1 MERVL
6 DEISFAAPDRSGE
19 TVTVDAAYVEQ
30 AHRRSGE
37 ERGFEPVY
45 LKVCLGKPSFM
56 RTMKAV
62 RLYEFGGP
70 DKLVYEDQPVPEI
83 GADDV
88 LVKVLATSVSRWD
101 VKYRTGE
108 VHEFYG
114 KTTGHQGGIP
124 GRKPFPMPMQL
135 GRDVAGEVAAVGAGV
150 TALKP
155 GDRVLGMT
163 NPENTL
169 TLASIRGLGNLSG
182 GVDLPG
188 HTMFGGYAQF
198 VARPESYWIKT
209 APALDLDQ
217 GAAAM
222 WPCATA
228 HRIVANR
235 LNVRMND
242 TVLITGASGG
252 MGTAT
257 IKLAKLAGATV
268 IATTRH
274 PGKTASLR
282 REGADIV
289 VHTNADALR
298 TLREI
303 TRGEGVDGAVEYTG
317 ATELIRLCIDALRLG
332 GTLCPVGGELKEMP
346 LRVVDMVSK
355 ELNVHGMRG
364 ATRNDQRIVAELL
377 EKGRLSMPVHAVLP
391 LARVAQAHAM
401 LEDGRDLVGRI
412 VLHPWDD

>member
-1 MERVL
+1 M
-6 DEISFAAPDRSGE
+6 P
-19 TVTVDAAYVEQ
+19 
-30 AHRRSGE
+30 
-37 ERGFEPVY
+37 
-45 LKVCLGKPSFM
+45 
-56 RTMKAV
+56 TMKAV
-62 RLYEFGGP
+62 RLFEFGGP
-70 DKLVYEDQPVPEI
+70 DKLVYDDYPLPEL
-83 GADDV
+83 GPGDV

-114 KTTGHQGGIP
+114 KTTGHHGGIH
-124 GRKPFPMPMQL
+124 GRRAFPMPMQL
-135 GRDVAGEVAAVGAGV
+135 GRDTAGEVAAVGPKV
-150 TALKP
+150 TTLEP

-169 TLASIRGLGNLSG
+169 SLASIRGLGNLSG

-209 APALDLDQ
+209 RGDLDPDL

-228 HRIVANR
+228 HRIIANR
-235 LNVRMND
+235 LEAKLND
-242 TVLITGASGG
+242 VVLVTGAAGG

-257 IKLAKLAGATV
+257 LQLAKLAGATV

-274 PGKTASLR
+274 ASKAEKLK
-282 REGADIV
+282 REGADHV
-289 VHTNADALR
+289 VDSSRDDAVKRIRDL
-298 TLREI
+298 TH
-303 TRGEGVDGAVEYTG
+303 GEGVDAAVEYTG
-317 ATELIRLCIDALRLG
+317 APALMRLCIDSLRLG
-332 GTLCPVGGELKEMP
+332 GTFCPVGGELTEIP

-355 ELNVHGMRG
+355 ELNVRGIRG
-364 ATRNDQRIVAELL
+364 ATRNDQRVIASLL
-377 EKGRLSMPVHAVLP
+377 ENGRITMPIHAVLP

-401 LEDGRDLVGRI
+401 LEHSDDLVGRI
-412 VLHPWDD
+412 VLHPWD